1 MATPTDFRASG
12 RSGDG
17 RGDGRSADGRGD
29 GRSAAGRGAAGRGAG
44 ATAEPRTAGMQP
56 PARRTNGAVVAVK
69 NVFIAES
76 STFYTI
82 LGVTLFLVVFGVVM
96 VLSSSSVEQY
106 AATHDFFG
114 AASRQ
119 GLYAILGVPLM
130 LVASRVPARMW
141 RKWAMRILGIGLVF
155 QLLVFTPLGID
166 VQGNRN
172 WIGLGSF
179 TAQPSEVLKLALAL
193 GVGAIMYVKR
203 DKLDDWKEVFIP
215 IGIAALV
222 SLGLVLLGGDQGTA
236 MIMVLLVLGGLYV
249 GGARAKHLLVVLGT
263 IAVVLPF
270 VTMASSSRSVR
281 ISAWLSG
288 CSDSNQYQD
297 LCWQPVHGMWALAS
311 GGVFGVGLGNSKA
324 KWSWLPEADNDYIF
338 AIIGEELG
346 LIGAVVVLALF
357 VVLAI
362 GMVKIIRQSNDP
374 FVKTVT
380 GGVMVWIIGQA
391 LVNIA
396 VVLGLLPVLG
406 VPLPLISAGGS
417 ALIMTLVAIG
427 VVLSFARDLPGK
439 NGTTGSIGAARAP
452 SPTMNGTLR

>member
-1 MATPTDFRASG
+1 MATTDLPQG
-12 RSGDG
+12 RNGHD
-17 RGDGRSADGRGD
+17 
-29 GRSAAGRGAAGRGAG
+29 RGARTTSGTGTGA
-44 ATAEPRTAGMQP
+44 APTRT
-56 PARRTNGAVVAVK
+56 TNRAVVAVK
-69 NVFIAES
+69 NVFVAES

-119 GLYAILGVPLM
+119 GLYAVLGVPLM
-130 LVASRVPARMW
+130 LIVSRVPARLW
-141 RKWAMRILGIGLVF
+141 RKWAMRLLGAALAL
-155 QLLVFTPLGID
+155 QLLVYTPLGID

-172 WIGLGSF
+172 WIGIGSF
-179 TAQPSEVLKLALAL
+179 TAQPSEVVKLGLVL
-193 GVGAIMYVKR
+193 GIGAIMYVKR

-215 IGIAALV
+215 VGIASLL
-222 SLGLVLLGGDQGTA
+222 SLGLVILGGDQGTA
-236 MIMVLLVLGGLYV
+236 MIMLILVLGALYV
-249 GGARAKHLLVVLGT
+249 GGARAKHLLVGVVAMAVL
-263 IAVVLPF
+263 LPF
-270 VTMASSSRSVR
+270 VTMASASRQVR

-288 CSDSNQYQD
+288 CTDSNQYAD

-357 VVLAI
+357 VVLAVSMI
-362 GMVKIIRQSNDP
+362 KVIRQSKDP

-380 GGVMVWIIGQA
+380 GGILAWIIGQA

-439 NGTTGSIGAARAP
+439 NGLTGRDPLDG
-452 SPTMNGTLR
+452 PTGRSTLNGTLR

>member
-1 MATPTDFRASG
+1 MATPTDFPANG
-12 RSGDG
+12 RSP
-17 RGDGRSADGRGD
+17 RS
-29 GRSAAGRGAAGRGAG
+29 
-44 ATAEPRTAGMQP
+44 TAGSATGHVP
-56 PARRTNGAVVAVK
+56 GARGTDGARRPNGAVVAVK
-69 NVFIAES
+69 NVFVAES

-119 GLYAILGVPLM
+119 GLYAVLGVPLM
-130 LVASRVPARMW
+130 LVASRVPARWW
-141 RKWAMRILGIGLVF
+141 RKWAMRLLGAALVL
-155 QLLVFTPLGID
+155 QLLVYTPLGID

-172 WIGLGSF
+172 WIGIGSWF
-179 TAQPSEVLKLALAL
+179 TAQPSEVVKLGLAL
-193 GVGAIMYVKR
+193 GIGAIMYVKR
-203 DKLDDWKEVFIP
+203 DKIDDWKEVFVP
-215 IGIAALV
+215 VGIASVLA
-222 SLGLVLLGGDQGTA
+222 LGLVVLGGDQGTA
-236 MIMVLLVLGGLYV
+236 MIMVLLVLGALYV
-249 GGARAKHLLVVLGT
+249 GGARAKHLLVGVVTML
-263 IAVVLPF
+263 VVLPF
-270 VTMASSSRSVR
+270 VTMASTSRQVR

-288 CSDSNQYQD
+288 CTDSNQYQD

-346 LIGAVVVLALF
+346 LVGAVVVLALF

-362 GMVKIIRQSNDP
+362 SMIKVIRQSRDP

-380 GGVMVWIIGQA
+380 GGIMAWIIGQA

-439 NGTTGSIGAARAP
+439 NALAP
-452 SPTMNGTLR
+452 TNGPLR

>member
-1 MATPTDFRASG
+1 MATTDLPNS
-12 RSGDG
+12 RSTP
-17 RGDGRSADGRGD
+17 
-29 GRSAAGRGAAGRGAG
+29 
-44 ATAEPRTAGMQP
+44 ATGTP
-56 PARRTNGAVVAVK
+56 RRTNGALVAVK
-69 NVFIAES
+69 NVFVAES

-119 GLYAILGVPLM
+119 GLYAVLGIPLM
-130 LVASRVPARMW
+130 LVASRIPTRLW
-141 RKWAMRILGIGLVF
+141 RKWAMRLLGAALVL
-155 QLLVFTPLGID
+155 QLLVYTPLGID

-172 WIGLGSF
+172 WIGIGSF
-179 TAQPSEVLKLALAL
+179 TAQPSEVVKLGLVL
-193 GVGAIMYVKR
+193 GIGAIMYVKR

-215 IGIAALV
+215 IGIASLL
-222 SLGLVLLGGDQGTA
+222 SLGLVILGGDQGTA
-236 MIMVLLVLGGLYV
+236 MIMLILVLGALYV
-249 GGARAKHLLVVLGT
+249 GGARARHLLVGLAAM
-263 IAVVLPF
+263 AVMLPF
-270 VTMASSSRSVR
+270 VTMASSSRQVR

-288 CSDSNQYQD
+288 CTDSNQYAD

-357 VVLAI
+357 VVLAV
-362 GMVKIIRQSNDP
+362 GMIKIIRQSRDP

-380 GGVMVWIIGQA
+380 GGILAWIIGQA

-439 NGTTGSIGAARAP
+439 NDPRTTNPPLDS
-452 SPTMNGTLR
+452 TTTNGRLR

>member
-1 MATPTDFRASG
+1 MATTELPTG
-12 RSGDG
+12 RS
-17 RGDGRSADGRGD
+17 SV
-29 GRSAAGRGAAGRGAG
+29 
-44 ATAEPRTAGMQP
+44 
-56 PARRTNGAVVAVK
+56 RRPNSAVVAVK
-69 NVFIAES
+69 NVFVAES
-76 STFYTI
+76 GTFYTI

-119 GLYAILGVPLM
+119 GLYAVLGVPLM
-130 LVASRVPARMW
+130 LISSRVPARWW
-141 RKWAMRILGIGLVF
+141 RKWAMRLLGAALVL
-155 QLLVFTPLGID
+155 QLLVFTPLGLD

-172 WIGLGSF
+172 WIELGSF
-179 TAQPSEVLKLALAL
+179 TAQPSEVVKLGLSL
-193 GVGAIMYVKR
+193 GIGAIMYVKR
-203 DKLDDWKEVFIP
+203 DKLDDWKEVFVP
-215 IGIAALV
+215 VGIASFLALGFV
-222 SLGLVLLGGDQGTA
+222 VLGGDQGTA
-236 MIMVLLVLGGLYV
+236 MIMVLLVLGALYV
-249 GGARAKHLLVVLGT
+249 GGARAKHLLVGVVAML
-263 IAVVLPF
+263 VVLPF
-270 VTMASSSRSVR
+270 VTMASSSRQVR

-288 CSDSNQYQD
+288 CTDSNQYQD

-346 LIGAVVVLALF
+346 LVGAVVVLALF

-362 GMVKIIRQSNDP
+362 SMIKVIRQSNDV

-380 GGVMVWIIGQA
+380 GAVMAWIIGQA
-391 LVNIA
+391 LVNIG

-427 VVLSFARDLPGK
+427 VVLSFARELPGK
-439 NGTTGSIGAARAP
+439 RDLAGANGLGTPAGLRTPAGPRTSAGPRAP
-452 SPTMNGTLR
+452 EGPRTPRTPRTTNGPLR

>member
-1 MATPTDFRASG
+1 M
-12 RSGDG
+12 
-17 RGDGRSADGRGD
+17 
-29 GRSAAGRGAAGRGAG
+29 
-44 ATAEPRTAGMQP
+44 
-56 PARRTNGAVVAVK
+56 K
-69 NVFIAES
+69 NVFVAES
-76 STFYTI
+76 ATFYTI

-119 GLYAILGVPLM
+119 GLYAVLGVPLM
-130 LVASRVPARMW
+130 LVASRVPARSW
-141 RKWAMRILGIGLVF
+141 RKWAMGVLGAALVL
-155 QLLVFTPLGID
+155 QLLVYTPLGVEI
-166 VQGNRN
+166 QGNRN
-172 WIGLGSF
+172 WISIGSF
-179 TAQPSEVLKLALAL
+179 SAQPSEAVKLGLALA
-193 GVGAIMYVKR
+193 VGAIMYVKR
-203 DKLDDWKEVFIP
+203 DKLDNWKELFVP
-215 IGIAALV
+215 IGIAIVLP
-222 SLGLVLLGGDQGTA
+222 LGLVLLGGDQGTA
-236 MIMVLLVLGGLYV
+236 MIMLILVLGALYV
-249 GGARAKHLLVVLGT
+249 GGARAKHLLVVVGT

-270 VTMASSSRSVR
+270 ITMTSASRSYR
-281 ISAWLSG
+281 INAWLSG
-288 CSDSNQYQD
+288 CTDSNQYQD

-362 GMVKIIRQSNDP
+362 SMIKVIRQSRDP

-380 GGVMVWIIGQA
+380 GGILAWIIGQA

-417 ALIMTLVAIG
+417 ALIMTLVGIG
-427 VVLSFARDLPGK
+427 VVLSFARELPGK
-439 NGTTGSIGAARAP
+439 RSDDAGIDTRTTLNTGVRASTTPRGPRTNGAQR
-452 SPTMNGTLR
+452 

>member
-1 MATPTDFRASG
+1 MATTDLPSG
-12 RSGDG
+12 RSGSRTTGTTPHADAPHRG
-17 RGDGRSADGRGD
+17 R
-29 GRSAAGRGAAGRGAG
+29 
-44 ATAEPRTAGMQP
+44 
-56 PARRTNGAVVAVK
+56 GAVVAVK
-69 NVFIAES
+69 NLFVAES

-119 GLYAILGVPLM
+119 GLYAVLGVPLM
-130 LVASRVPARMW
+130 LVASRVPARTW
-141 RKWAMRILGIGLVF
+141 RKWAMRILGAALVL
-155 QLLVFTPLGID
+155 QLLVYTPLGIE

-172 WIGLGSF
+172 WVGFGSF
-179 TAQPSEVLKLALAL
+179 TAQPSEAVKLGIALA
-193 GVGAIMYVKR
+193 VGAIFYVKR
-203 DKLDDWKEVFIP
+203 DKLHDWKEIFVP
-215 IGIAALV
+215 IGIATVLP
-222 SLGLVLLGGDQGTA
+222 LGMVLLGGDQGTA
-236 MIMVLLVLGGLYV
+236 MIMLILLLGALYI
-249 GGARAKHLLVVLGT
+249 GGARAKHLLLILGAV
-263 IAVVLPF
+263 AVVLPF
-270 VTMASSSRSVR
+270 VTMTSASRSYR
-281 ISAWLSG
+281 INAWLSG
-288 CSDSNQYQD
+288 CTDSNQFQD

-357 VVLAI
+357 VVLAVSMI
-362 GMVKIIRQSNDP
+362 KVIRQSTDP
-374 FVKTVT
+374 FVRTTT
-380 GGVMVWIIGQA
+380 GGILAWIIGQA

-427 VVLSFARDLPGK
+427 VVLSFARELPGRGQSAATRDGLAPQ
-439 NGTTGSIGAARAP
+439 NGV
-452 SPTMNGTLR
+452 LR

>member
-1 MATPTDFRASG
+1 MATTDLPSG
-12 RSGDG
+12 RSGTG
-17 RGDGRSADGRGD
+17 TTRGTSAGG
-29 GRSAAGRGAAGRGAG
+29 SATSG
-44 ATAEPRTAGMQP
+44 T
-56 PARRTNGAVVAVK
+56 RRTNGAVVAVK
-69 NVFIAES
+69 NVFVAES

-119 GLYAILGVPLM
+119 GLYAVLGVPLM
-130 LVASRVPARMW
+130 LVASRVPARWW
-141 RKWAMRILGIGLVF
+141 RKWAMRLLGAALVL
-155 QLLVFTPLGID
+155 QLLVYTPLGID

-172 WIGLGSF
+172 WIGIGSF
-179 TAQPSEVLKLALAL
+179 TAQPSEVVKLGLAL
-193 GVGAIMYVKR
+193 GIGAILYVKR
-203 DKLDDWKEVFIP
+203 DKMDDWKEVFIP
-215 IGIAALV
+215 VGIASLV
-222 SLGLVLLGGDQGTA
+222 SLGLVVLGGDQGTA
-236 MIMVLLVLGGLYV
+236 MIMVILILGAMFI
-249 GGARAKHLLVVLGT
+249 GGVRARHLLVGVVAM
-263 IAVVLPF
+263 AVMLPF
-270 VTMASSSRSVR
+270 VTMASTSRQVR

-288 CSDSNQYQD
+288 CTDSNQFQD

-346 LIGAVVVLALF
+346 LVGAVVVLVLF
-357 VVLAI
+357 IVLAI
-362 GMVKIIRQSNDP
+362 SMIKVVRQSNDP

-380 GGVMVWIIGQA
+380 GAILAWIVGQA

-439 NGTTGSIGAARAP
+439 RGHDLPGTRGHDLRSTPTNGH
-452 SPTMNGTLR
+452 LR